1 VGLIVQT
8 RNVAA
13 MKLYQ
18 KMGFERTSTPPEMVT
33 DDDGEQVTAVEMVY
47 PLEKK

>member
-1 VGLIVQT
+1 VQT

-18 KMGFERTSTPPEMVT
+18 KLGFTRTTTPPTKVT
-33 DDDGEQVTAVEMVY
+33 DDDGERVTAVEMVY
-47 PLEKK
+47 QLDAD